1 VEGRI
6 PETRKPAQCAGFF
19 VTTTNGAYFFFLAPP
34 FFAAFFFFAAIVLSM
49 ERVLNAGPIPRWIG
63 RQQPDANIRL
73 VPRAELQRKLRQLDL
88 FNQQPCEATN
98 RRTIEPMSTKRS
110 TT

>member
-1 VEGRI
+1 MLQQR
-6 PETRKPAQCAGFF
+6 TD
-19 VTTTNGAYFFFLAPP
+19 AYFFFLAPP

-73 VPRAELQRKLRQLDL
+73 VPRAELQRKLRRLDL
-88 FNQQPCEATN
+88 FNQQPCEATI
-98 RRTIEPMSTKRS
+98 RRTIETISTKRS
-110 TT
+110 MT